1 MKHQYQISDENAC
14 STPLQSGLHP
24 FEAQPEAPVI
34 AKNDTD
40 EIVATY
46 DHAIAVDR
54 TDRQQE
60 STEQLQV
67 LLKQEARLGRLQK
80 FIAEGWLIMLVL
92 IPIVVTLWHLAIHSS
107 GETMW
112 HQFLIILSIMILIR
126 GVAACFAYQGSR
138 KRRTALAAHLLR
150 TKSIGNTTLLIDAL
164 NVSDISV
171 RNLAQQTLIELL
183 PTLQASDADLIGDA
197 QRTTMV
203 RLLSTPA
210 HYFYR
215 YIREIFSQSAYRR
228 EVAVR
233 IAILKALEQ
242 VGGAKELPVVE
253 RLASG
258 VATADE
264 KGLNTLPEIQA
275 AAQACLPYLVVRA
288 QQQNVR
294 EQLLR
299 PSSADAV
306 SADTLLRPA
315 KSASNEPEDQLL
327 RASVDTGSEPSCN
340 SEGKPETDK
349 KLR

>member
-1 MKHQYQISDENAC
+1 MS
-14 STPLQSGLHP
+14 
-24 FEAQPEAPVI
+24 VI
-34 AKNDTD
+34 AKNESD
-40 EIVATY
+40 EIVATC
-46 DHAIAVDR
+46 DHAIAGDR
-54 TDRQQE
+54 TDLQQE

-67 LLKQEARLGRLQK
+67 LLKQEARLGRLQR
-80 FIAEGWLIMLVL
+80 FIAEGWVMMLVL
-92 IPIVVTLWHLAIHSS
+92 IPIVVTLWHLAIHST

-112 HQFLIILSIMILIR
+112 NQFLIILSIMILIR
-126 GVAACFAYQGSR
+126 GVAACFAYQGFR

-164 NVSDISV
+164 NVPDTSV
-171 RNLAQQTLIELL
+171 RDLAQQALIELL
-183 PTLQASDADLIGDA
+183 PTLQASDTDLIGDA
-197 QRTTMV
+197 QRITMM

-258 VATADE
+258 GDTADDE
-264 KGLNTLPEIQA
+264 GLKTLPEIQA
-275 AAQACLPYLVVRA
+275 AAKACLPYLVVRA

-299 PSSADAV
+299 PSSADVV

-327 RASVDTGSEPSCN
+327 RASVDTSTEPSYDGH
-340 SEGKPETDK
+340 GKPETDEK
-349 KLR
+349 PR